1 MSNATNHNAKAN
13 CHYTILF
20 PCGNP
25 VCDLQ
30 RGKAPAPGGKVT
42 NQCVMSS
49 FVPAAHVASGQA
61 GCNGRLRTERE
72 HCECL
77 GKAAAVACPV
87 SESNYTAR

>member
-1 MSNATNHNAKAN
+1 MLPITMLKLIVVTQYCSPVE
-13 CHYTILF
+13 ILF
-20 PCGNP
+20 AN
-25 VCDLQ
+25 LQ

-49 FVPAAHVASGQA
+49 FVSAAHVALGQA
-61 GCNGRLRTERE
+61 GYNGRLRTERE

-87 SESNYTAR
+87 SQHNYTAR